1 MVIKICNYP
10 LEYFIYII
18 IFILVLTIIISLFR
32 NSKNNIE
39 KFNGDEMDVTS
50 RLNNYKQE
58 LEYLFLKS
66 LMDYIICNFL

>member
-32 NSKNNIE
+32 NKQTSLSKKIIE
-39 KFNGDEMDVTS
+39 KFDDALAGSNSNGNIDIDVIK
-50 RLNNYKQE
+50 NE
-58 LEYLFLKS
+58 LEENKKE
-66 LMDYIICNFL
+66 